1 MMIRYDKTM
10 LLSQSF
16 IVIDHDVEF
25 ISIFSVKIH
34 MKHCIYPQ

>member
-1 MMIRYDKTM
+1 MMILYDKTM

-25 ISIFSVKIH
+25 ISIFSVKIDV
-34 MKHCIYPQ
+34 KHCIHPQ